1 MTLPSPTARPDL
13 LILAGEH
20 SGDQHAAR
28 LLRELRAAQ
37 PSLSVCA
44 IGGEELEREGAQL
57 LFDLTQHSVV
67 GLFEVLKN
75 YGFFKNLFEA
85 TVAWIK
91 EHQPR
96 AVCFVDYPG
105 FNLRLAERLHKE
117 GISVKGGGT
126 TRLLYYISPQIWA
139 WKGHRRFKM
148 AKLLDAL
155 AVIFPFEVK
164 CYADTD
170 LPVTY
175 VGHPFTAA
183 DYALPLRYAPEGPLL
198 LLPGSRKTPVRRIFP
213 LMLRAVERRYSAV
226 RGEPVGQGGVSP
238 DERAV
243 AIYPGEAIAEV
254 LREQLAAFPALK
266 DRVRLEP
273 GGAVAE
279 AAAVLTSSGTMS
291 LNCALA
297 AIPGAIV
304 YRANPLTYLI
314 GRRVVSIDRLGIA
327 NILLGRDVYPEYLQG
342 AASPEALGRELDACL
357 GDPARLAATR
367 EAAAELRHQLGEERE
382 MSPAQWVLNNLP
394 SPARAR

>member
-1 MTLPSPTARPDL
+1 
-13 LILAGEH
+13 
-20 SGDQHAAR
+20 
-28 LLRELRAAQ
+28 
-37 PSLSVCA
+37 
-44 IGGEELEREGAQL
+44 
-57 LFDLTQHSVV
+57 
-67 GLFEVLKN
+67 FEVLKN

-117 GISVKGGGT
+117 GISVKGGGA

-183 DYALPLRYAPEGPLL
+183 DYELPLRYAPEGPLL

-213 LMLRAVERRYSAV
+213 LMLRALERRYGGSGP
-226 RGEPVGQGGVSP
+226 GEPARQRSVSP

-273 GGAVAE
+273 GDAVAE

-304 YRANPLTYLI
+304 YRANPLTYFI

-367 EAAAELRHQLGEERE
+367 EAAAELLHQLGEERE
-382 MSPAQWVLNNLP
+382 MSPAQWVLKNLP
-394 SPARAR
+394 SLA

>member
-1 MTLPSPTARPDL
+1 MTLPTPTARPDL
-13 LILAGEH
+13 LIIAGEH

-28 LLRELRAAQ
+28 LLREARAAQ
-37 PSLSVCA
+37 PSLGVCA
-44 IGGEELEREGAQL
+44 IGGEELEKAGAQL

-85 TVAWIK
+85 TVTWIK
-91 EHQPR
+91 EHRPR

-117 GISVKGGGT
+117 GISVKGGGE

-164 CYADTD
+164 CYDDTD

-175 VGHPFTAA
+175 VGHPFTGE
-183 DYALPLRYAPEGPLL
+183 DYHLPLRYAPDGPLL

-213 LMLRAVERRYSAV
+213 LMLRALERRYAATRAG
-226 RGEPVGQGGVSP
+226 RGEPSAGQRSVSP

-243 AIYPGEAIAEV
+243 AIFPSPAIAGV
-254 LREQLAAFPALK
+254 LEEQLAAFPSLA
-266 DRVRLEP
+266 DRVSLRP
-273 GGAVAE
+273 GGEVAE

-304 YRANPLTYLI
+304 YRANPLTYFI

-327 NILLGRDVYPEYLQG
+327 NILLGRDIYPEYLQG
-342 AASPEALGRELDACL
+342 AANPAALGRELDLCL
-357 GDPARLAATR
+357 GDPARLEATR
-367 EAAAELRHQLGEERE
+367 EAARELLHLLGEERE
-382 MSPAQWVLNNLP
+382 MSPAQWLLKELT
-394 SPARAR
+394 